1 MGYAVFVRRRS
12 SIVARWGCDMDGNK
26 PWEPALEPEDLA
38 RFFVSRANDRAKF
51 RRKEEDEHFPH
62 EDSGSY

>member
-1 MGYAVFVRRRS
+1 
-12 SIVARWGCDMDGNK
+12 MDGNK
-26 PWEPALEPEDLA
+26 AWEPALDPEDLA